1 MANYYDMTSFNI
13 EIKNKEFIKDLMIIF
28 QEYDDESIT
37 VTPKWFQDVFYQENF
52 PEPEPLGI
60 DYSIENDMLWIRA
73 EEYFNISI
81 FANIV
86 RVALKH
92 YNLNDCVCFEVSHSC
107 SKMYI
112 DQFGGSGVFITKDNV
127 EIFSTSDWVRSKK
140 EAHRL
145 SPYKK

>member
-13 EIKNKEFIKDLMIIF
+13 EMKNQEFIHDLTTIIYA
-28 QEYDDESIT
+28 YDEDI
-37 VTPKWFQDVFYQENF
+37 VFAPKWFQDVFYQENF

-60 DYSIENDMLWIRA
+60 DYSSENDMLWSRA

>member
-37 VTPKWFQDVFYQENF
+37 VTPTWFQNVFYQENF

-92 YNLNDCVCFEVSHSC
+92 YNLNDCVCFEVSHS
-107 SKMYI
+107 
-112 DQFGGSGVFITKDNV
+112 
-127 EIFSTSDWVRSKK
+127 
-140 EAHRL
+140 
-145 SPYKK
+145 